1 LCPTELAHRAAFQG
15 LYPQTAPEL
24 RLGDGL
30 ILSFFRDDYLITLL
44 IESPERCQLQQQTGG
59 NNCRFRCG
67 RLQSSAFL
75 SAVAEFT

>member
-1 LCPTELAHRAAFQG
+1 
-15 LYPQTAPEL
+15 
-24 RLGDGL
+24 LGDGL